1 MLRSIWGDPKFRV
14 NRWTSPEVY
23 VGDKQ
28 LTWKLC
34 HRERTSVEECA
45 SVLNDVSTELKNT
58 VLEYLLY
65 DSTCLEKDP

>member
-1 MLRSIWGDPKFRV
+1 M
-14 NRWTSPEVY
+14 Y
-23 VGDKQ
+23 VDDKQ

-34 HRERTSVEECA
+34 HRKGTSVEECA
-45 SVLNDVSTELKNT
+45 SVVDDASTELKNT